1 MTLSDHREIDSNYV
15 MKDYGEIARRVL
27 RIEADAL
34 SSLVERIDDTF
45 VEAIELLYCCKGRVV
60 VTGMG
65 KSGIIAKKIAATLAS
80 TGTPAL
86 YLNPAEGTH
95 GDIGMVTRGDVVIAI
110 SKSGDTDEI
119 ITLLP
124 MFKRME
130 ISIISL
136 TGNPASMLAVS
147 SDINIDVSVRE
158 EACSI
163 GIVPTSSTT
172 AALAM
177 GDALAVSLLER
188 RGFCSED
195 FALFHP
201 GGMIGR
207 RLLLTVNDLMHKEDA
222 IPSVD
227 METLMKDAIFEISS
241 KRLGITTV
249 TDGEGRLKGVIT
261 DGDLRRGLEKW
272 GKEFFSLKAGD
283 VMTHRPKTVA
293 DHMLAAKAVSLME
306 KYAITVLV
314 VVDKNN
320 KVDGILHLHD
330 LLKAGIA

>member
-1 MTLSDHREIDSNYV
+1 
-15 MKDYGEIARRVL
+15 MKDFKEIARNVL
-27 RIEADAL
+27 RIEAEAL
-34 SSLVERIDDTF
+34 GALVERINDNFID
-45 VEAIELLYCCKGRVV
+45 AIEILYSCKGRVV

-65 KSGIIAKKIAATLAS
+65 KSGIIGKKLTATLAS

-86 YLNPAEGTH
+86 FLNPAEGIH

-110 SKSGDTDEI
+110 SNSGDTDEI

-124 MFKRME
+124 MLKRME
-130 ISIISL
+130 ISIISM
-136 TGNPASMLAVS
+136 TGNPASLLAGS
-147 SDINIDVSVRE
+147 SDINIDVSVKK
-158 EACSI
+158 EACSM
-163 GIVPTSSTT
+163 GIVPTASTT

-177 GDALAVSLLER
+177 GDAIAVTLLDR
-188 RGFCSED
+188 RGFCKED

-201 GGMIGR
+201 GGRLGR
-207 RLLLTVNDLMHKEDA
+207 RLLLTVEDLMHKGDA

-227 METLMKDAIFEISS
+227 IETLMKEAILEIST

-249 TDGEGRLKGVIT
+249 TDSEFRLQGVIT

-272 GKEFFSLKAGD
+272 GEDLFSLRAGD
-283 VMTHRPKTVA
+283 VMTHRSKTITKNV
-293 DHMLAAKAVSLME
+293 LAAKAVSIME

-314 VVDKNN
+314 VADSEDNIE
-320 KVDGILHLHD
+320 GIIHLHD

>member
-1 MTLSDHREIDSNYV
+1 
-15 MKDYGEIARRVL
+15 MKDFKEIARKVL
-27 RIEADAL
+27 RIEAEAL
-34 SSLVERIDDTF
+34 GALVERINDNFID
-45 VEAIELLYCCKGRVV
+45 AIEIIYSCKGRVV

-65 KSGIIAKKIAATLAS
+65 KSGIIGKKLTATLAS

-86 YLNPAEGTH
+86 FLNPAEGIH

-110 SKSGDTDEI
+110 SNSGDTDEI

-124 MFKRME
+124 MLKRME
-130 ISIISL
+130 ISIISM
-136 TGNPASMLAVS
+136 TGNPASLLASS
-147 SDINIDVSVRE
+147 SDINIDVSVKK
-158 EACSI
+158 EACSM
-163 GIVPTSSTT
+163 GIVPTASTT

-177 GDALAVSLLER
+177 GDAIAVTLLDR
-188 RGFCSED
+188 RGFCKED

-201 GGMIGR
+201 GGRLGR
-207 RLLLTVNDLMHKEDA
+207 RLLLTVEDLMHKGDA

-227 METLMKDAIFEISS
+227 IETLMKEAILEIST

-249 TDGEGRLKGVIT
+249 TDSESRLQGVIT

-272 GKEFFSLKAGD
+272 GEDLFSLRAGD
-283 VMTHRPKTVA
+283 VMTHRSKTITKNV
-293 DHMLAAKAVSLME
+293 LAAKAVSIME

-314 VVDKNN
+314 VVDSEDNIE
-320 KVDGILHLHD
+320 GIIHLHD

>member
-1 MTLSDHREIDSNYV
+1 
-15 MKDYGEIARRVL
+15 MKDFKEIARNVL
-27 RIEADAL
+27 RIEAEAL
-34 SSLVERIDDTF
+34 GALVERINDNFID
-45 VEAIELLYCCKGRVV
+45 AIEIIYSCKGRVV

-65 KSGIIAKKIAATLAS
+65 KSGIIGKKLTATLAS

-86 YLNPAEGTH
+86 FLNPAEGIH

-110 SKSGDTDEI
+110 SNSGDTDEI

-124 MFKRME
+124 MLKRMA
-130 ISIISL
+130 ISIISM
-136 TGNPASMLAVS
+136 TGNPASLLASS
-147 SDINIDVSVRE
+147 SDINIDVSVKK
-158 EACSI
+158 EACSM
-163 GIVPTSSTT
+163 GIVPTASTT

-177 GDALAVSLLER
+177 GDAIAVTLLDR
-188 RGFCSED
+188 RGFCKED

-201 GGMIGR
+201 GGRLGR
-207 RLLLTVNDLMHKEDA
+207 RLLLTVEDLMHKGDA

-227 METLMKDAIFEISS
+227 IETLMKEAILEIST

-249 TDGEGRLKGVIT
+249 TDSESRLQGVIT

-272 GKEFFSLKAGD
+272 GEDLFSLRAGD
-283 VMTHRPKTVA
+283 VMTHRPRTITGNI
-293 DHMLAAKAVSLME
+293 LAAKALSIME

-314 VVDKNN
+314 VVDSENN
-320 KVDGILHLHD
+320 IEGIIHLHD